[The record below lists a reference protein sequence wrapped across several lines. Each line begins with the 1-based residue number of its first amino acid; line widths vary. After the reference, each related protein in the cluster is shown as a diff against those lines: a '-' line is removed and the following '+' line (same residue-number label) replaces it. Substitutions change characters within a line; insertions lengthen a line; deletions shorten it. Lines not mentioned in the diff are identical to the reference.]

1 MCRSTTWALLLT
13 TVYSIIDQWLKKNQI
28 GKWKWWAQFH
38 KGFQPAL
45 FHYYLSLY
53 STNVAFSDN
62 RFCNLWKIGLFQSHR
77 FSTLRTKMHL
87 FDWMWWHFFFYF
99 RSRSILICP
108 SKKPSHWEED
118 SQHCHIRPFH
128 DSFIETDAI
137 GCEAQINRK
146 VPPNERGHFGNSEP
160 GSHVEDKHR
169 SGGRTPF
176 NITRFPGVY

>member
-1 MCRSTTWALLLT
+1 MLCPSWYKSKHAAVPISMCRSTTWALLLT

-87 FDWMWWHFFFYF
+87 FDWMWWHFF
-99 RSRSILICP
+99 SILGQGASLSVHLKSRHIEKKIHNIVIFDLSTIHL
-108 SKKPSHWEED
+108 SK
-118 SQHCHIRPFH
+118 
-128 DSFIETDAI
+128 
-137 GCEAQINRK
+137 
-146 VPPNERGHFGNSEP
+146 
-160 GSHVEDKHR
+160 
-169 SGGRTPF
+169 RT
-176 NITRFPGVY
+176 R